1 MLANMSAGLSAFEK
15 LQNASAPNAFHN
27 SSVRFDPPKCHPNT
41 RVAVLEYL
49 MGWIFG
55 RNDPEALILWLYGP
69 AGAGKSAILQTIA
82 ECCFERGS
90 VLASFFFGR
99 SDPSRNTFK
108 PLVATI
114 AYQIAT
120 TIPEIKLQIERAIEH
135 DPLLFEKSLATQL
148 QCLIVEPLRGLA
160 ASGFFDDPSNCARLV
175 LIDGLDECD
184 DPRMQSMILR
194 ILANALRNEK
204 LPLIFLIASR
214 PEQHITLT
222 FNSPPLAGLW
232 RSLVLDDSY
241 KPDDDIRLFLEDSF
255 RDIKTTHPHRH
266 LIPEAWPE
274 PWDVDMLVQKS
285 SGQFIYSSVVVK
297 YISAPLDRPPR
308 RLDVI
313 MGLRPARG
321 DVPFSELD
329 ALYTHI
335 LGSCADPN
343 TVLSILGVVMT
354 FNTSNFTET
363 VDSVEIH
370 LDMEPGDVEIFLAP
384 LASIITIRKS
394 EYDTHIELRHASFTD
409 FLVDISRS
417 GPFYIDTLS
426 TKEHLLSKCISKLM
440 NPDSIICDET
450 SVGTLLETLAHPF
463 YPSRIVQLTETVESA
478 LKSFSLPQFW
488 SIWPMGPHG
497 TSKGARLNL
506 VYIFLNFLTGRKNVI
521 TDTIEVSFHRALGFS
536 TIYTI
541 HLSSFESIIESELLK
556 YRQDVGLMSLVVIS
570 LLDSDRATHFLM
582 SQTTLVTLLRLTE
595 DSKNLDNDSLWLVW
609 PYGRYILAAHYR
621 HMFVE
626 PKRFPELFLDGEKH
640 AQVALRLLE
649 YLCDHLPHS
658 IPYRKRQTPRTPSH
672 YVGTSRVSTR
682 SFHSLLSRGRLTGNS
697 FLRKRREK
705 KHRYG
710 ATLSIP
716 DTSQPS
722 GYLFSSAHDAC
733 AFGLLLLPDILER
746 SSSSPELATFIRRH
760 GSNIA
765 FLPKKT
771 RKAIRAMHE
780 YLDRSDEEGPM
791 TQLCIRFA
799 AMAIE

>member
-1 MLANMSAGLSAFEK
+1 MFANSRNVAIMGGNFAISAGLSAFEK

-27 SSVRFDPPKCHPNT
+27 SSVRFNIPKCHPNT

-82 ECCFERGS
+82 ELCFERK
-90 VLASFFFGR
+90 VLLATFFFGR

-148 QCLIVEPLRGLA
+148 QCLIVEPLKHLA
-160 ASGFFDDPSNCARLV
+160 ASGS
-175 LIDGLDECD
+175 
-184 DPRMQSMILR
+184 SMIP
-194 ILANALRNEK
+194 E
-204 LPLIFLIASR
+204 IAHAFR

-274 PWDVDMLVQKS
+274 PWDVDTLVQKS

-488 SIWPMGPHG
+488 SIWSMGPHG

-609 PYGRYILAAHYR
+609 PYGRYMLAAHYR

-626 PKRFPELFLDGEKH
+626 PKRFPELFLNGEKY
-640 AQVALRLLE
+640 AQAALRLLE

-672 YVGTSRVSTR
+672 YIGTFRVSTR
-682 SFHSLLSRGRLTGNS
+682 PFHSLLSRGRLTGNS

-710 ATLSIP
+710 VTLFIP
-716 DTSQPS
+716 NTSQPS

-733 AFGLLLLPDILER
+733 AFGLVLLPHILER
-746 SSSSPELATFIRRH
+746 SSSSSELATFIRRN

-765 FLPKKT
+765 FLPNET

-791 TQLCIRFA
+791 ARLCIRFA